1 MSKVKLGRPYYREI
15 PSLVQMSLWL
25 MIELVMVAKIMVIVM
40 VFDGNYGGCGDKN
53 YDNHTANVLMK
64 W

>member
-1 MSKVKLGRPYYREI
+1 
-15 PSLVQMSLWL
+15 